1 MHGLPRSLATLTL
14 AAALGTGGCGRQP
27 PAPAADPPAAPAA
40 PAPAAAGLGVREIT
54 LGNAIGAD
62 KAVTLPK
69 TTFGPR
75 DTIYAS
81 VATEGAPA
89 AATLAARWTFLGGS
103 RPSLVDSTAQTIA
116 PTGPAAT
123 EFHVSKPDGW
133 PAGAYRVEIFADGR
147 LIGTREF
154 EVR

>member
-1 MHGLPRSLATLTL
+1 MHGLPRSLAALTI

-27 PAPAADPPAAPAA
+27 PTPAADPPAAPA
-40 PAPAAAGLGVREIT
+40 PAATGREVREIT
-54 LGNAIGAD
+54 LGNASGAD
-62 KAVTLPK
+62 TAGTLPL

-75 DTIYAS
+75 ATISAS

-89 AATLAARWTFLGGS
+89 TATLAARWTFLGGS
-103 RPSLVDSTAQTIA
+103 RPSLVDSTAQTIT